1 MVDEALLRKAL
12 SVPLDRTE
20 FSAVGAKYE
29 GKVRDCYTTRDGRRV
44 LVTTDRIS
52 AFDRV
57 LGTLPLKGQVL
68 NRMAAFWFELTKDVC
83 PSHLLSAPDPNVMI
97 GVECAPLPL
106 EVVVRSYLTGVTST
120 SIWTAYA
127 RGERTFCG
135 HALPEG
141 LKKNDKLPTAIVT
154 PSTKAEKGGHDE
166 SVSGAELVA
175 KGVISAEDFATVE
188 RLALAVFA
196 RGQEHCAK
204 NGLILV
210 DTRYEFGRAPDGR
223 IVLMDEIHTPDS
235 SRFWFAA
242 SYEARRAAGE
252 EPESFDKEYVRRW
265 LAAQGFT
272 GDGPIP
278 TIPDDVRVE
287 AARRYIEAYERV
299 TGETFVPDLEPPHAR
314 IAKAL
319 GLSEASSAGADFTT
333 VRSKSTMRARVY
345 VTLKRE
351 VLDPQGEAVRKGL
364 AALGV
369 EGVKDVRVGKVIDL
383 EVDGDE
389 ATAREKIE
397 KAARSLLAN
406 PVIED
411 FEVVVL

>member
-1 MVDEALLRKAL
+1 MVDEALLRTAL
-12 SVPLDRTE
+12 SVPLDRTD
-20 FSAVGAKYE
+20 FAGLGTKYE

-68 NRMAAFWFELTKDVC
+68 NKMAAFWFELTKDVC
-83 PSHLLSAPDPNVMI
+83 PSHLLSAPDANVMI

-106 EVVVRSYLTGVTST
+106 EVVVRAYLTGVTST

-127 RGERTFCG
+127 RGDRTFCG
-135 HALPEG
+135 HALPDG
-141 LKKNDKLPTAIVT
+141 LKKNDKLPQPIVT
-154 PSTKAEKGGHDE
+154 PSTKADKGGHDE
-166 SVSGAELVA
+166 SVSGAELIA
-175 KGVISAEDFATVE
+175 RGVISAEDFATVE

-196 RGQEHCAK
+196 RGQAHCAN

-210 DTRYEFGRAPDGR
+210 DTKYEFGRAPDGR

-235 SRFWFAA
+235 SRYWFAK
-242 SYEARRAAGE
+242 SYEARVAAGE

-278 TIPDDVRVE
+278 TIPDEVRIE
-287 AARRYIEAYERV
+287 ASRRYIEAYEMV
-299 TGETFVPDLEPPHAR
+299 TGQAFVPDLQPPIER
-314 IAKAL
+314 MKRAL
-319 GLSEASSAGADFTT
+319 ASEFPSPTP
-333 VRSKSTMRARVY
+333 RSQSTMRARVF

-364 AALGV
+364 AALGL
-369 EGVKDVRVGKVIDL
+369 EGVKDARVGKVIDL
-383 EVDGDE
+383 EVEGDE

-411 FEVVVL
+411 FEVVLG